1 MGVKQSKHGLKLD
14 EKIMN
19 EILDT
24 IKTEQSSSSLPLQQP
39 PLTHFLDFYSK
50 TNEVL
55 LAKKVGRKPGRKNKD
70 DVGDGETITIMVKR
84 KNTTKKT
91 NKKDVVLK
99 QNKTKKQNAVLMD
112 VEIPE
117 IVEGRIN
124 KPQTPPP
131 PSIKNVKTKPK
142 NKTVKLKPLKKI
154 RIIE

>member
-1 MGVKQSKHGLKLD
+1 ML
-14 EKIMN
+14 I
-19 EILDT
+19 
-24 IKTEQSSSSLPLQQP
+24 
-39 PLTHFLDFYSK
+39 
-50 TNEVL
+50 
-55 LAKKVGRKPGRKNKD
+55 AKKVGRKPERKNKD
-70 DVGDGETITIMVKR
+70 KDEDGETITIMVKR

-99 QNKTKKQNAVLMD
+99 QNKTKKQNAVLMN

-124 KPQTPPP
+124 KPQSS
-131 PSIKNVKTKPK
+131 PSTKKTKPK